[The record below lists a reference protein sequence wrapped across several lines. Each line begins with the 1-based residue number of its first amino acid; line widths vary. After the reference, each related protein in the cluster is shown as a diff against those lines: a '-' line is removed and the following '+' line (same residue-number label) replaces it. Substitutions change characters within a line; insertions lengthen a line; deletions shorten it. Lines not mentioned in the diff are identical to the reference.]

1 MQSCRKQ
8 ATIIHPVNINPSMT
22 FQKES
27 GKEGLKILLMLASV
41 IIITAGLQAG
51 KPVLLPIVLSG
62 FLAIVSY
69 PLTTF
74 FKSRLC
80 FPHWLAVTFTVIM
93 DFGILVGLGY
103 LAQYLGQDL
112 AKTVTVKYQPLMME
126 KIHELRA
133 FLIEQD
139 WNNLADQML
148 QELPDLPFTESLSI
162 DMGILLD
169 PISVMMLVVISTVSL
184 LVHIYS
190 FGYMKGERGFQ
201 RYYAFLSLFT
211 MSMLGLVVATN
222 IFQMYLF
229 WELVG
234 VSSYLLIGFY
244 YTKPAAIAAS
254 KKAFIVTRFA
264 DLGFLI
270 GILVYGYYAGTYT
283 FSPNEMALAK
293 GGAAM
298 IPLALG
304 LMFIGGAGKSAM
316 FPLHIWLPDAMEGP
330 TPVSALIHAATMVV
344 AGVYLVAR
352 MFPLFIEYA
361 PSVLHIVA
369 YVGAFTAFYAAS
381 VACVQSD
388 IKRVLAFSTISQIG
402 FMMVALGVC
411 TSADPHEGGLGYMAG
426 MFHLFTHAMFK
437 ALLFLGAGSI
447 IHAVHSNEMS
457 AMGGLRKYM
466 PITHITFLIACLAI
480 AGIPPFSGFFSKDEI
495 LTACF
500 QFSPIMGWIMT
511 VIAGMTAFY
520 MFRLY
525 YGIFWAGSEPGQKS
539 ASDGGDSHMPHPHES
554 PLAMTLP
561 LMLLAVVTIVAGF
574 IPFGHFISSNG
585 EAYNIHLDWSVA
597 GTSIAVAVVS
607 IAIATYIYAGS
618 RQPVADTLAHR
629 FKGLWTA
636 AYHRFYLD
644 EVYQFITHRIIFGC
658 ICRPIAWWDRHVVDG
673 FFNFLAWSAEAT
685 SDEIRG
691 LQSGRIQQ
699 YTFVFLLGT
708 LALIL
713 LLLL

>member
-1 MQSCRKQ
+1 MEFKY
-8 ATIIHPVNINPSMT
+8 TI
-22 FQKES
+22 
-27 GKEGLKILLMLASV
+27 LILLLPLLSFLLLGLAGMKMRHRL
-41 IIITAGLQAG
+41 AGSIG
-51 KPVLLPIVLSG
+51 TIS
-62 FLAIVSY
+62 
-69 PLTTF
+69 
-74 FKSRLC
+74 
-80 FPHWLAVTFTVIM
+80 
-93 DFGILVGLGY
+93 LG
-103 LAQYLGQDL
+103 
-112 AKTVTVKYQPLMME
+112 VV
-126 KIHELRA
+126 A
-133 FLIEQD
+133 FLSYVTAYNYFTLDRTAEGVFPTVQP
-139 WNNLADQML
+139 WNF
-148 QELPDLPFTESLSI
+148 EWLPFTESLHI
-162 DMGILLD
+162 DMGIMLD

-184 LVHIYS
+184 MVHIYS

-211 MSMLGLVVATN
+211 FSMLGLVVATN
-222 IFQMYLF
+222 IFQMYVF

-244 YTKPAAIAAS
+244 YTKPEAIAAS

-270 GILVYGYYAGTYT
+270 GILLYGYYMGTFTFTPVETNLMGAG
-283 FSPNEMALAK
+283 
-293 GGAAM
+293 M
-298 IPLALG
+298 ILPWALG
-304 LMFIGGAGKSAM
+304 LMFVGGAGKSAM

-352 MFPLFIEYA
+352 MFPLFIAYA
-361 PSVLHIVA
+361 PDTLHIVA

-411 TSADPHEGGLGYMAG
+411 TSADPHDGGLGYMAS

-437 ALLFLGAGSI
+437 ALLFLGAGCI

-500 QFSPIMGWIMT
+500 QFSPAMGWIMT

-525 YGIFWAGSEPGQKS
+525 YGIFWGTENKQLHAE
-539 ASDGGDSHMPHPHES
+539 HTPHES
-554 PLAMTLP
+554 PLSMTFP
-561 LMLLAVVTIVAGF
+561 LMVLAAITIFGGF
-574 IPFGHFISSNG
+574 IPFGEFVSSNG
-585 EAYNIHLDWSVA
+585 HAYTIHLKASVA
-597 GTSIAVAVVS
+597 VTSVVVAVV
-607 IAIATYIYAGS
+607 AIALATWMYARD
-618 RQPVADTLAHR
+618 RQPVADMLARRFPRLHR
-629 FKGLWTA
+629 A
-636 AYHRFYLD
+636 AYKRFYMD
-644 EVYQFITHRIIFGC
+644 EIWMFVTKKIIFRC
-658 ICRPIAWWDRHVVDG
+658 ISAPVAWFDRHVVDQ
-673 FFNFLAWSAEAT
+673 FLNFMAWSTNAAGE
-685 SDEIRG
+685 ELQPI
-691 LQSGRIQQ
+691 QSGKIQS
-699 YTFVFLLGT
+699 YVVWFFGGAIVLT
-708 LALIL
+708 IL
-713 LLLL
+713 LLLLL

>member
-1 MQSCRKQ
+1 MEY
-8 ATIIHPVNINPSMT
+8 TI
-22 FQKES
+22 
-27 GKEGLKILLMLASV
+27 LILLLPFLSFLALGLGGKWMSHRIAGLIGTTALGV
-41 IIITAGLQAG
+41 VAVLSYLTAGMYFSA
-51 KPVLLPIVLSG
+51 P
-62 FLAIVSY
+62 
-69 PLTTF
+69 
-74 FKSRLC
+74 R
-80 FPHWLAVTFTVIM
+80 
-93 DFGILVGLGY
+93 
-103 LAQYLGQDL
+103 
-112 AKTVTVKYQPLMME
+112 
-126 KIHELRA
+126 
-133 FLIEQD
+133 
-139 WNNLADQML
+139 LADGTYETLM
-148 QELPDLPFTESLSI
+148 PYNFKWLPFTESLSI

-457 AMGGLRKYM
+457 VMGGLRKYM

-500 QFSPIMGWIMT
+500 QFSPTMGWIMT

-539 ASDGGDSHMPHPHES
+539 ASDGGDSHMPPPHES

-585 EAYNIHLDWSVA
+585 EAYSIHLDWSVA

>member
-1 MQSCRKQ
+1 MEY
-8 ATIIHPVNINPSMT
+8 TI
-22 FQKES
+22 
-27 GKEGLKILLMLASV
+27 LILLLPLLSFLVLGLGGKWMSHR
-41 IIITAGLQAG
+41 TAGLIGTA
-51 KPVLLPIVLSG
+51 VLGAVAVLSY
-62 FLAIVSY
+62 LTAIHY
-69 PLTTF
+69 
-74 FKSRLC
+74 
-80 FPHWLAVTFTVIM
+80 FT
-93 DFGILVGLGY
+93 
-103 LAQYLGQDL
+103 A
-112 AKTVTVKYQPLMME
+112 P
-126 KIHELRA
+126 R
-133 FLIEQD
+133 
-139 WNNLADQML
+139 LADGTFATLM
-148 QELPDLPFTESLSI
+148 PYNCTWLPFTPTLSI
-162 DMGILLD
+162 DLGILLD
-169 PISVMMLVVISTVSL
+169 PISVMMLIVISTVSFM
-184 LVHIYS
+184 VHLYS

-283 FSPNEMALAK
+283 FQPNEMALLK
-293 GGAAM
+293 SGAAM

-304 LMFIGGAGKSAM
+304 LMFIGGDGKSAM

-352 MFPLFIEYA
+352 MFPLFIDYA
-361 PSVLHIVA
+361 PHVLHLVA

-411 TSADPHEGGLGYMAG
+411 TSTDPHEGGLGYMAG

-466 PITHITFLIACLAI
+466 PVTHITFLIACLAI

-500 QFSPIMGWIMT
+500 RFSPVMGWIMT
-511 VIAGMTAFY
+511 VIAAMTAFY

-525 YGIFWAGSEPGQKS
+525 YGIFWGSSESGQKS
-539 ASDGGDSHMPHPHES
+539 ASDESHSHQHTPHES
-554 PLAMTLP
+554 PLAMTVP
-561 LMLLAVVTIVAGF
+561 LMFLAAVTIVAGF
-574 IPFGHFISSNG
+574 IPFGHFVSSNG
-585 EAYNIHLDWSVA
+585 EAYTIHLDWGVA
-597 GTSIAVAVVS
+597 GTSIAIAVIS
-607 IAIATYIYAGS
+607 IAVATFMYKGEK
-618 RQPVADTLAHR
+618 QPVADALARR
-629 FKGLWTA
+629 FNGLWTA
-636 AYHRFYLD
+636 AYHRFYID

-658 ICRPIAWWDRHVVDG
+658 ISRPIAWWDRHVVDG
-673 FFNFLAWSAEAT
+673 FFDFLAWGANAT

>member
-1 MQSCRKQ
+1 MVINMEY
-8 ATIIHPVNINPSMT
+8 TI
-22 FQKES
+22 
-27 GKEGLKILLMLASV
+27 LILLLPLLSFLVLGLGGKWMSHR
-41 IIITAGLQAG
+41 TAGSIG
-51 KPVLLPIVLSG
+51 TGVLS
-62 FLAIVSY
+62 V
-69 PLTTF
+69 
-74 FKSRLC
+74 
-80 FPHWLAVTFTVIM
+80 
-93 DFGILVGLGY
+93 
-103 LAQYLGQDL
+103 
-112 AKTVTVKYQPLMME
+112 VTVLSYLTAIQYFTAP
-126 KIHELRA
+126 R
-133 FLIEQD
+133 
-139 WNNLADQML
+139 LADGTYATLM
-148 QELPDLPFTESLSI
+148 PYNCTWLPFTPSLSI
-162 DMGILLD
+162 DLGILLD
-169 PISVMMLVVISTVSL
+169 PISVMMLIVISTVSFM
-184 LVHIYS
+184 VHLYS

-283 FSPNEMALAK
+283 FQPDEMALLK
-293 GGAAM
+293 GGATM

-352 MFPLFIEYA
+352 MFPLFIDYA
-361 PSVLHIVA
+361 PQVLHLVA

-411 TSADPHEGGLGYMAG
+411 TSLNPHEGGLGYMAG

-466 PITHITFLIACLAI
+466 PVTHITFLIACLAI

-500 QFSPIMGWIMT
+500 RFSPVMGWIMT
-511 VIAGMTAFY
+511 VIAAMTAFY

-525 YGIFWAGSEPGQKS
+525 YGIFWSDKRS
-539 ASDGGDSHMPHPHES
+539 AANDEHSSHNAHHTPHES
-554 PLAMTLP
+554 PLTMTVP
-561 LMLLAVVTIVAGF
+561 LMFLALVTIVAGF
-574 IPFGHFISSNG
+574 IPFGHFVSSNG
-585 EAYNIHLDWSVA
+585 EAYTIHLDWGVA
-597 GTSIAVAVVS
+597 GTSIAIAVIS
-607 IAIATYIYAGS
+607 IALATYMYKSGK
-618 RQPVADTLAHR
+618 QQVANALARH
-629 FKGLWTA
+629 FNGLWTA

-658 ICRPIAWWDRHVVDG
+658 ISRPIAWWDRHVVDG
-673 FFNFLAWSAEAT
+673 FFDFLAWGANAT